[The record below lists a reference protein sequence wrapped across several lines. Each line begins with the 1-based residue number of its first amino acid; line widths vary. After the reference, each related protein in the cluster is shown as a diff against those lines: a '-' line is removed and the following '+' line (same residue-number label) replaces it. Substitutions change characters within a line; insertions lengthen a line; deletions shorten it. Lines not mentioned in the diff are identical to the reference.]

1 MILDLQKGMS
11 LDLTKK
17 GNEKFEI
24 ALRWDANDVG
34 EAIDVD
40 VSAFMLVD
48 KEGKKKLLDLTYVC
62 FFNQL
67 QTPCETLVL
76 SGDSRDGS
84 ADDDDESIWVDCSK
98 APKEV
103 SQINVYINIF
113 SPKVTFKEVQSAKA
127 IIRDENSKDIAFFDM
142 SRDFKNENSI
152 LVCSIVKDVA
162 GNFSLLPNGEGY
174 VVSDLNTIVTHLHTQ
189 GV

>member
-1 MILDLQKGMS
+1 MTLDLQKGMS

-17 GNEKFEI
+17 GNEKFQI
-24 ALRWDANDVG
+24 ALRWDENDVG

-40 VSAFMLVD
+40 ASAFMLVD
-48 KEGKKKLLDLTYVC
+48 KDGKKKLLDLAYVC

-67 QTPCETLVL
+67 ETPCETLIL

-84 ADDDDESIWVDCSK
+84 SEDDDESIWVDCSK
-98 APKEV
+98 APKEI
-103 SQINVYINIF
+103 SQINVYVNIF
-113 SPKVTFKEVQSAKA
+113 NSKVTFKEIQAAKA
-127 IIRDENSKDIAFFDM
+127 IIRDENCNDIAFFDM

-152 LVCSIVKDVA
+152 LVCSIVKDA
-162 GNFSLLPNGEGY
+162 RGYFSLLPNGEGY
-174 VVSDLNTIVTHLHTQ
+174 VIRDLNTIVTHLNTE